1 MGHIGKD
8 IDAGNQPA
16 GKAEFPGH
24 IVGMYAVLAGGGG
37 IVGKKGAMLGH
48 DQSLSDPK
56 LGRLIQT
63 VIDRRARF
71 VLEIAKITLRV

>member
-8 IDAGNQPA
+8 IDTGNQTA
-16 GKAEFPGH
+16 GKAKFPRH
-24 IVGMYAVLAGGGG
+24 IISMDAVLAGGGG
-37 IVGKKGAMLGH
+37 IVGKKGALLGH

-56 LGRLIQT
+56 PGRLIQT

-71 VLEIAKITLRV
+71 VLEIAKINLRV